1 MNHTHHPFYRLTP
14 LHRVMAHVVTLCL
27 LAAAMLLASSCITEG
42 KHVSIDESNLVNVG
56 QKLPDFTVSLTSG
69 LDVTTTSLT
78 GRPSVIVLFNTE
90 CSDCRRELP
99 VVQQLYEEYAD
110 RVSFLCIS
118 REQGQEE
125 VMQYWS
131 ENHLT
136 LPVAP
141 QDDRRVFSL
150 FALRS
155 IPRVYVSDASLT
167 VRTVFAER
175 VNEKRL
181 RATIDEL
188 LHL

>member
-1 MNHTHHPFYRLTP
+1 MNRTHHKIFPCRF
-14 LHRVMAHVVTLCL
+14 LHTLVPRMSTLCL
-27 LAAAMLLASSCITEG
+27 LLTATLLAGSCITEG
-42 KHVSIDESNLVNVG
+42 KHVSMDESNLVNVG
-56 QKLPDFTVSLTSG
+56 QKLPDFSVALISG
-69 LDVTTTSLT
+69 AEITTTSLT
-78 GRPSVIVLFNTE
+78 GRPTVIVLFNTG

-99 VVQQLYEEYAD
+99 VVQRLYDEYAD
-110 RVSFLCIS
+110 RVTFLCIS
-118 REQGQEE
+118 REEGREE
-125 VMQYWS
+125 VEQYWN

-141 QDDRRVFSL
+141 QDDRTVFSL

-181 RATIDEL
+181 RTSIEEL
-188 LHL
+188 LH

>member
-1 MNHTHHPFYRLTP
+1 MNRTLLQIFRPAL
-14 LHRVMAHVVTLCL
+14 LHKFMPHVATLCL
-27 LAAAMLLASSCITEG
+27 LLTAAVLTSACITEG
-42 KHVSIDESNLVNVG
+42 KHVSTDESNLVNVG
-56 QKLPDFTVSLTSG
+56 QKLPEFTVTLTSG
-69 LDVTTTSLT
+69 TDVTTTSLA
-78 GRPSVIVLFNTE
+78 GRPAVVVLFNTG

-110 RVSFLCIS
+110 RVNFVCIS
-118 REQGQEE
+118 REEGREE
-125 VMQYWS
+125 VEQYWA

-141 QDDRRVFSL
+141 QDDRQVFSL

-181 RATIDEL
+181 RASIDEL
-188 LHL
+188 LQ